1 MNLSLL
7 AIIIYAAG
15 ILFGAFFLDIWGA
28 ETSILKGII
37 GLVWTAIFLI
47 TLFYAEKKNT
57 KDCEHPKR
65 LCYKRYKM
73 LLWIFLDNFNYLFDS

>member
-7 AIIIYAAG
+7 SIIIYAAG
-15 ILFGAFFLDIWGA
+15 ILIGAFFLDIWGA
-28 ETSILKGII
+28 ETTILKGII

-57 KDCEHPKR
+57 K
-65 LCYKRYKM
+65 
-73 LLWIFLDNFNYLFDS
+73 N

>member
-57 KDCEHPKR
+57 E
-65 LCYKRYKM
+65 
-73 LLWIFLDNFNYLFDS
+73 N

>member
-28 ETSILKGII
+28 ETSVKI
-37 GLVWTAIFLI
+37 GLIALRWTAIFLI
-47 TLFYAEKKNT
+47 AYFYSDREKN
-57 KDCEHPKR
+57 
-65 LCYKRYKM
+65 
-73 LLWIFLDNFNYLFDS
+73 N